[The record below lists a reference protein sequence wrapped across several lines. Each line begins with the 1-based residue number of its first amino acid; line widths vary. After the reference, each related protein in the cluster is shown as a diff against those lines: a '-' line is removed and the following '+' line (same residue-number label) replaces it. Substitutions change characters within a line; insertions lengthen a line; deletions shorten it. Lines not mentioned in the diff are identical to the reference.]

1 MKGKIPLRQSCCE
14 KCLNFDNVA
23 KEAFTY
29 LTGTSKDLHEAV
41 DLTLCPYT
49 GTYPK
54 IECILCT
61 CSECGTSK
69 LKQSLIEKNSAKL
82 QDTRQR
88 FLIKQW
94 VNKSREKN
102 GVTQNFLQWDVD
114 WYSYAGL
121 IDKYVELLEAMAEH
135 VFMASWNYGQFKI
148 AKNNLISGEVLLV
161 HNFAQNY
168 LCLIQNEPQG
178 LHWDH
183 KQVTLHPSVAYY
195 RCTNN
200 CDKLVTHEVVSV
212 SKDLKHDAHVGASL
226 PQSNI
231 GCPQET

>member
-1 MKGKIPLRQSCCE
+1 MSVKSDDISFPLPDRKFVGKHFMKTSMKKCLSMYNLAEATKHKISLSTLYQIRPKSVKLKGKIPLGHSCCE
-14 KCLNFDNVA
+14 KCLKFDNVA

-54 IECILCT
+54 FKCILCT
-61 CSECGTSK
+61 HSECGTSK

-114 WYSYAGL
+114 WCSYAGL
-121 IDKYVELLEAMAEH
+121 TDKYVELLEAMAEH

-148 AKNNLISGEVLLV
+148 AKNNHLWRS
-161 HNFAQNY
+161 FTS
-168 LCLIQNEPQG
+168 P
-178 LHWDH
+178 
-183 KQVTLHPSVAYY
+183 
-195 RCTNN
+195 
-200 CDKLVTHEVVSV
+200 
-212 SKDLKHDAHVGASL
+212 
-226 PQSNI
+226 
-231 GCPQET
+231 